1 MRLCDWFDR
10 FRDRELNPAERELFL
25 EHLKAC
31 PGCRERS
38 VLLDNVVYALNS
50 VQSDMPLGFPERTA
64 RRAFTYHSAWDTQVV
79 SLLRPAVAMVA
90 LAAVVFLV
98 SSLWLIFG
106 VNRIE
111 TPGEFEAL
119 VNETYSVIPG
129 SGVSQVH
136 TDDDLVGLLEQEGGV
151 R

>member
-10 FRDRELNPAERELFL
+10 FRDRELNPAERKLFL

-31 PGCRERS
+31 PGCTERS
-38 VLLDNVVYALNS
+38 VLLDNVVYALS
-50 VQSDMPLGFPERTA
+50 SAQVDMPLGFAERTA
-64 RRAFTYHSAWDTQVV
+64 RRAFTYHRAWDTQVV

-90 LAAVVFLV
+90 LAAVIFLV

-111 TPGEFEAL
+111 VPGEFEAL